1 MSSIRTHDDV
11 VKERQRLKALLEEQK
26 ALIKVDVR
34 ELKEELR
41 PLFTVMK
48 MVGKV
53 TTRETRND
61 MLVDTGS
68 SLAVDLLARNVA
80 GKSAIARMFLPGVFK
95 NVASHLIYNARPFLQ
110 KLFSKKRKAPTHVTE
125 PVL

>member
-1 MSSIRTHDDV
+1 MSSIRTHDDL
-11 VKERQRLKALLEEQK
+11 VKERQRLLALLEEQK
-26 ALIKVDVR
+26 AMIKVDVR

-48 MVGKV
+48 IVGKV
-53 TTRETRND
+53 TTRGTRND

-80 GKSAIARMFLPGVFK
+80 GKSAIARMFLPGVLK
-95 NVASHLIYNARPFLQ
+95 NVASHLIYNAKPFLQ
-110 KLFSKKRKAPTHVTE
+110 KIFSKRKKAVTRVTE
-125 PVL
+125 PL